1 MFTTSEISQTKRIIC
16 FKNPKGSLYQAWI
29 PTYNELKLRSGHP
42 FWGRCYSAIYPNLYP
57 IFKYSCLTSALFMHM
72 GNPPHPIRH
81 SVPPIPSDQSIRS
94 SSAFDRPSQ
103 HLWTTVVFH
112 HLALAIPTSRSFS
125 VSWKGRRGGR
135 RMLLSV
141 HGKGAK
147 GKICLLLAYQ
157 VLAPVR
163 GRILAGMGKQASWE
177 WQPQCSSQQT
187 PFQSLLCIRQF
198 RWPHRSHRGTVTPG
212 TSFLQQ

>member
-1 MFTTSEISQTKRIIC
+1 MFTTSEISQTKRIIQRAGYTRLE
-16 FKNPKGSLYQAWI
+16 FPLN
-29 PTYNELKLRSGHP
+29 NDLKLRSGHP

-57 IFKYSCLTSALFMHM
+57 ILKYSYLTPSLFMHVE
-72 GNPPHPIRH
+72 NPLHPIRH
-81 SVPPIPSDQSIRS
+81 SVPPIPTDKSIRS

-103 HLWTTVVFH
+103 HSWTTVVFH
-112 HLALAIPTSRSFS
+112 HLALAIPTSHSFS
-125 VSWKGRRGGR
+125 VSWKGRRGRR

-141 HGKGAK
+141 HGKGVK